1 MHKAAGKYWFA
12 TLLAVALTCLAA
24 TSPMIAQEPRAPIEA
39 EVTQLIERVRSE
51 ANQQLLEQAAA
62 VGNLLLRDGRYREAA
77 ALFAA
82 LADRQPRDG
91 AIIYRYALATFNSG
105 ETAKAERFAK
115 RAVGLA
121 NEAPENVRAQQ
132 SADALVLLG
141 VILAVEHN
149 EKEALKWLQQ
159 AVALAPAHFDAQL
172 SLGRLLFGMGDD
184 SGAIKAFSKA
194 VNLQPANAQ
203 ALFFLATTLERAG
216 ETQAALSAYR
226 KLIAIKP
233 GGYEGHLGL
242 GAMLLKRGNAEAD
255 EGLKELQ
262 LALRINP
269 DAYEA
274 RVALGRAL
282 LGRGRPLEAIEH
294 LQRAAELASDNPEPH
309 YQLSLAYRRL
319 GRKEEA
325 AAQAAI
331 VKRIHE
337 SRRSPKVATQSR
349 VGTMN

>member
-1 MHKAAGKYWFA
+1 MHRAAGKYWFA
-12 TLLAVALTCLAA
+12 TLLAITLTCLAA
-24 TSPMIAQEPRAPIEA
+24 AATVMAQEPAAPTEA
-39 EVTQLIERVRSE
+39 EVAQLIERVRSE
-51 ANQQLLEQAAA
+51 ASQQLVGQAAA
-62 VGNLLLRDGRYREAA
+62 VGNVLLRAGRYQEAT
-77 ALFAA
+77 ALFATVA
-82 LADRQPRDG
+82 EQQPRDG

-105 ETAKAERFAK
+105 ETAKAEALAK

-149 EKEALKWLQQ
+149 EKEALKWLEQ

-184 SGAIKAFSKA
+184 SGAIKALSKA

-216 ETQAALSAYR
+216 ETQAALTAYR

-233 GGYEGHLGL
+233 EGYEGHLGL
-242 GAMLLKRGNAEAD
+242 GAMLLKRGKADAD

-269 DAYEA
+269 DVYEA

-282 LGRGRPLEAIEH
+282 VGRGRPLEAIEH
-294 LQRAAELASDNPEPH
+294 LQRAAELAPDNPEPH